1 MTSREP
7 RISTLHG
14 DRLVDEYHWLRE
26 KEDPEV
32 RAWLEQENAR
42 AEEFLA
48 PTKRLQERLYGEMKG
63 RIKETD
69 LSVPYLKGGFW
80 YYYRTEQ
87 GKQYPIQCRKRG
99 SMEAEEQVLLD
110 LNEMAVGRAYM
121 ALGAFDVSDDGRLLA
136 YSTDPTGF
144 RVYKLHVKD
153 LDSGEDLPDTA
164 EDVGSAAW
172 AADNRTL
179 FYTTK
184 DPAKR
189 PFRLYRHV
197 LGSGSHDLINEE
209 RDEMHSI
216 YLGRTRSGA
225 YLFLYSASHTTT
237 EASYLPASEPGGGWK
252 VLLPRKHEREY
263 SVDHHG
269 DRFYIRINDTGRN
282 FRLVS
287 APVADPSEGNWEQIR
302 PHDDA
307 VMLED
312 IDFFEGHRILW
323 LREEGLTRLLVT
335 DIRSG
340 AEHSV
345 AFPEPVYSVFPAVNE
360 EWKTA
365 KFRYTY
371 YSMVTPRSVY
381 EYDLDSRTADLLK
394 REEVLGGFEPSRY
407 ESHRIHA
414 TARDGTR
421 VPVTLV
427 HRKDFRRD
435 GRAALLLM
443 GYGAYGYAFPIAFNS
458 NRLSLLDRGMAVA
471 IAHVRGGGEMGK
483 KWHDDGR
490 MKKKM
495 NTFTDFIDVAELLI
509 REGYVS
515 RDRLII
521 EGGSAGGLLVSAV
534 ANMRPDLWKAVVS
547 QVPFVDVINS
557 MLDESLPLTVAEFEE
572 WGNPKQK
579 EDYEYMKQYCPY
591 TNLGAKDYPAM
602 LVKSSFND
610 SQVMYWE
617 PAKYVSRMRALKTD
631 GNPLLLV
638 TNTGAG
644 HGGSSGRY
652 DRLKEVALDYAFIL
666 TQGGTLDPT
675 GAPAGDPAT

>member
-1 MTSREP
+1 MTPREP
-7 RISTLHG
+7 RITTLHG

-26 KEDPEV
+26 KDDPEV
-32 RAWLEQENAR
+32 RAWIDKENAR

-48 PTKRLQERLYGEMKG
+48 PTKGLQERLYEEMKG

-80 YYYRTEQ
+80 YYSRTEQ

-99 SMEAEEQVLLD
+99 SLEAEEQVLLD
-110 LNEMAVGRAYM
+110 LNELAEGCAFM

-144 RVYKLHVKD
+144 RVYRLHVKD
-153 LDSGEDLPDTA
+153 LDSGAVLPDTA
-164 EDVGSAAW
+164 EDVGSASW

-184 DPAKR
+184 DSAKR
-189 PFRLYRHV
+189 PFRLHRHV
-197 LGSGSHDLINEE
+197 LGAGSHDLIYEE

-225 YLFLYSASHTTT
+225 YLFLYSTSHTTS
-237 EASYLPASEPGGGWK
+237 EARYLPASEPGGGWK

-287 APVADPSEGNWEQIR
+287 APVADPSEAYWEQIR

-312 IDFFEGHRILW
+312 MDFFEGHRILW

-335 DIRSG
+335 DIVSG
-340 AEHSV
+340 GEHSV

-371 YSMVTPRSVY
+371 YSMITPRSVY
-381 EYDLDSRTADLLK
+381 EYDLDSKAADLLK

-414 TARDGTR
+414 TARDGAR

-427 HRKDFRRD
+427 HRKDFRKD
-435 GRAALLLM
+435 GRASLLLM
-443 GYGAYGYAFPIAFNS
+443 GYGAYGYSFPIAFNS

-483 KWHDDGR
+483 KWRDDGR

-515 RDRLII
+515 PDRLII

-534 ANMRPDLWKAVVS
+534 ANMRPELWKAVVS

-572 WGNPKQK
+572 WGNPKLK
-579 EDYEYMKQYCPY
+579 EDYEYMRQYCPY
-591 TNLGAKDYPAM
+591 TNLGAKHYPAM

-617 PAKYVSRMRALKTD
+617 PAKYVARMQALKTD
-631 GNPLLLV
+631 VNPLLLV

-644 HGGSSGRY
+644 HGGASGRY
-652 DRLKEVALDYAFIL
+652 DRLREVALECAFIL
-666 TQGGTLDPT
+666 TQAGTPD
-675 GAPAGDPAT
+675 PAGAAAEDPAS